1 MYPEIS
7 ELREFFL
14 IFTAMAILFHFNTIS
29 KPRFFK
35 STQLKPWLK
44 SIAAKERFA
53 IKELNYIFLSD
64 EELLKINIDYLNH
77 DTYTDIIT
85 FDNAGTK
92 GQIEGDVFISLER
105 VEENAEKF
113 RVSFENELNRV
124 LAHGLLHLCG
134 YKDKKKEDAEMM
146 RRKEEEALLSF
157 RV

>member
-1 MYPEIS
+1 
-7 ELREFFL
+7 
-14 IFTAMAILFHFNTIS
+14 MAILFHFNTIS

-35 STQLKPWLK
+35 PAQLKPWIK
-44 SIAAKERFA
+44 SIAAKERFV

-64 EELLKINIDYLNH
+64 VELLKINMDYLNH

-85 FDNAGTK
+85 FDNSGVK

-105 VEENAEKF
+105 VEENAGKF

-134 YKDKKKEDAEMM
+134 YKDKTKKDAILM
-146 RRKEEEALLSF
+146 RQKEEESLVLF
-157 RV
+157 HNN